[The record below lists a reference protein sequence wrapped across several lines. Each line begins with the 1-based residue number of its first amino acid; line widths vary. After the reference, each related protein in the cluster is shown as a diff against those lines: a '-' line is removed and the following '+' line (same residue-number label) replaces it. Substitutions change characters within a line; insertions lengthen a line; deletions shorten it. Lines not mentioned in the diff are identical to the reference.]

1 MTLSAHKKFL
11 VNVVPAEEDGVL
23 HTINGDIPVRKGEL
37 IAHNQFG
44 EASIMP
50 KDYYKR
56 NYTEVQR
63 VKKRTEFAESYTQAL
78 NEFGLDSQF
87 EDDYYITKTKE
98 INNI

>member
-11 VNVVPAEEDGVL
+11 VNVVEAKEDGVL
-23 HTINGDIPVRKGEL
+23 LTINGDIPVRKGEL

-50 KDYYKR
+50 KDYYDR
-56 NYTEVQR
+56 NYVP
-63 VKKRTEFAESYTQAL
+63 VKKVKKKSLFAEAYEQAL
-78 NEFGLDSQF
+78 GEFSLDSSF
-87 EDDYYITKTKE
+87 EDQDYITKTKE